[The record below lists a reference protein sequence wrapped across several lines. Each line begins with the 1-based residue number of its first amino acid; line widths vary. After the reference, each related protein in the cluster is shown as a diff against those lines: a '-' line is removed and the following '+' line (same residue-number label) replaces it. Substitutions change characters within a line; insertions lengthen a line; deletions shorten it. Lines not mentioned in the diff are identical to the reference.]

1 MPPRTLAWSE
11 VGTGVAAVWL
21 VIRTLLR
28 ARWRSWLV
36 LAVLAGLAGGMVI
49 AVAAGARRTDAAY
62 PSLIAWSA
70 GPDALVAPGRERVP
84 QVSEAAA
91 VTAYGVL
98 SPAVLDVY
106 APADSRIPDS
116 FWHRKLLAGRPAD
129 SRRADEAEVEFTA
142 AQALHLAPGSRLC
155 VELIGASGG
164 AVPFCFRVV
173 AVDATPGDFPPEYG
187 TGTDTVWATPAFART
202 VGGRLAGS
210 QIAVV
215 RLRRGAAD
223 LPAVEHQAAG
233 PAGGSTLTAYPYGP
247 QEANTERSIHQQ
259 AIVLWLLAGVLAV
272 VGLLVFGQLLARL
285 TALES
290 AGFGVQR
297 TLGMTSGQLTA
308 VGLARAAMIG
318 AVGAVLAAGI
328 AAAAS
333 PLFPVGLAAEAEP
346 HPGFRADWVAL
357 GLGMAGVAVGV
368 VACGA
373 WPAARAANWRR
384 NRAALAVRRPP
395 RGASLGRLPLPVAG
409 EAGIRL
415 VLHRGAGRTALPV
428 WSAVT
433 AAAVGVAGL
442 SAAVVFGASLGNLL
456 ASPALYGVTWDAQVA
471 YPQSGGS
478 LGPATRIIAAD
489 PEVVQWT
496 SAHSSVPVE
505 VDGAQ
510 VGAITNGPGPD
521 GSLAAV
527 PADGTPPLRDDEIVL
542 GRRTLAAIGR
552 QIGQTVT
559 VSLVGT
565 QQRATMRIVGTA
577 IFPPMDDTLVLGTG
591 AELTVGG
598 LRELLPS
605 AASVPTPDGILVKF
619 RSGVATS
626 RATADLAA
634 RLDRAGPFVVIGPGT
649 PADLVN
655 FGQLQGLPLVLGLTL
670 GALGVLTVAH
680 LLLTSVRRRLR
691 DLMVLRVLGFTGG
704 EVRAAVSS
712 MSLTVTA
719 LGLAAGIPAGLICGR
734 VAWRFLTAQ
743 LGVDPQVVAPVQSF
757 ALLVAAGLAL
767 AVAVTA
773 VPGLR
778 ASRILPAA
786 ILRAE
791 LRDLVDHVDEA
802 VPDGPALDETGRLLA
817 AGLAEEALAGPDHD
831 GEDEQ
836 PQLVHEVVLEQR
848 APELIAGVDDDVPV
862 QLLLQPGDLLDNVA
876 LQDRHVGP
884 RGVVEGRG
892 HDVLGH
898 AVQPVRPLASPGRPA
913 RPEPLVAA
921 PAEQQ
926 GRGAQG
932 FGIRDLGE
940 PVDVLAART
949 AEPAA
954 PPEAL
959 LAVGILHH
967 SVERYVRADDDL
979 SHRGSPRSSC
989 QPSQVNTPRRA
1000 ETGRP

>member
-1 MPPRTLAWSE
+1 
-11 VGTGVAAVWL
+11 VAAVWL

-36 LAVLAGLAGGMVI
+36 LAVLAGLGGGMVI

-70 GPDALVAPGRERVP
+70 APDALVAAGRERVP

-106 APADSRIPDS
+106 APADSRIPGS

-129 SRRADEAEVEFTA
+129 PRRADEAEVEFTA

-155 VELIGASGG
+155 VELLGASGG

-173 AVDATPGDFPPEYG
+173 AVDATPGDFPPQYG
-187 TGTDTVWATPAFART
+187 TGSDTVWATPAFART
-202 VGGRLAGS
+202 MGGRLVGS

-215 RLRRGAAD
+215 RLRHGAAD
-223 LPAVEHQAAG
+223 LPAVERQAAD

-247 QEANTERSIHQQ
+247 QAANTERSIYLQ

-290 AGFGVQR
+290 ADFGVQR

-384 NRAALAVRRPP
+384 TGAALAVRRPP
-395 RGASLGRLPLPVAG
+395 RGTSLGRLPLPVAG
-409 EAGIRL
+409 ETGIRL
-415 VLHRGAGRTALPV
+415 VLHRGTGRTALPV
-428 WSAVT
+428 RSAIT
-433 AAAVGVAGL
+433 GAAVGVAGI
-442 SAAVVFGASLGNLL
+442 SAALVFAASLANLL
-456 ASPALYGVTWDAQVA
+456 ASPALYEVTWDAQVG

-478 LGPATRIIAAD
+478 LAPAARIIAAD
-489 PEVVQWT
+489 PEVTQWT
-496 SAHSSVPVE
+496 AAHFSVPVE
-505 VDGAQ
+505 VDGVQ
-510 VGAITNGPGPD
+510 IGAITNGPGPG

-527 PADGTPPLRDDEIVL
+527 QADGTPPLRDDDIAL

-552 QIGQTVT
+552 QVGQTVT

-565 QQRATMRIVGTA
+565 QRRATMRIVGTA

-598 LRELLPS
+598 LRGLLPS
-605 AASVPTPDGILVKF
+605 AASVPPPNAILVRF
-619 RSGVATS
+619 RPGVS
-626 RATADLAA
+626 VPRATADLAA
-634 RLDRAGPFVVIGPGT
+634 RLDRAGPFAVIGPGT

-655 FGQLQGLPLVLGLTL
+655 FGQLQGLPLMLGLTL
-670 GALGVLTVAH
+670 GVLGVLTLAH

-691 DLMVLRVLGFTGG
+691 
-704 EVRAAVSS
+704 
-712 MSLTVTA
+712 
-719 LGLAAGIPAGLICGR
+719 
-734 VAWRFLTAQ
+734 
-743 LGVDPQVVAPVQSF
+743 

-778 ASRILPAA
+778 ASRIRPAA

-791 LRDLVDHVDEA
+791 LRDLVGHVDEA
-802 VPDGPALDETGRLLA
+802 VTGGPALDETDRLLA
-817 AGLAEEALAGPDHD
+817 ARLAEQVLAGPDYD
-831 GEDEQ
+831 REDEQ

-848 APELIAGVDDDVPV
+848 APELIAGVDEDVPV
-862 QLLLQPGDLLDNVA
+862 HLLLQPGDLLDDVT
-876 LQDRHVGP
+876 LEDRHVGP
-884 RGVVEGRG
+884 RGIVEGRG
-892 HDVLGH
+892 HDVLGQ
-898 AVQPVRPLASPGRPA
+898 AVQAVRPLASPGRRPA

-921 PAEQQ
+921 PAQQQ

-932 FGIRDLGE
+932 LGVFDLGPFVE
-940 PVDVLAART
+940 VLA
-949 AEPAA
+949 P
-954 PPEAL
+954 
-959 LAVGILHH
+959 
-967 SVERYVRADDDL
+967 
-979 SHRGSPRSSC
+979 
-989 QPSQVNTPRRA
+989 
-1000 ETGRP
+1000 

>member
-1 MPPRTLAWSE
+1 M
-11 VGTGVAAVWL
+11 AAVWL
-21 VIRTLLR
+21 VVRTGLR

-70 GPDALVAPGRERVP
+70 APDALVAPGRERVP
-84 QVSEAAA
+84 QVSEVAA

-106 APADSRIPDS
+106 APADSRVPDS

-187 TGTDTVWATPAFART
+187 TGTNTVWATPAFART

-223 LPAVEHQAAG
+223 LPAVERQAAG
-233 PAGGSTLTAYPYGP
+233 PSGGSTLTAYPYGP
-247 QEANTERSIHQQ
+247 QEANTERSIHLQ

-290 AGFGVQR
+290 ADFGIQR

-308 VGLARAAMIG
+308 VGLARAAIIG

-333 PLFPVGLAAEAEP
+333 PLFPVGLAADAEP

-409 EAGIRL
+409 EAGIWL
-415 VLHRGAGRTALPV
+415 VLHRGAGRTVLPV
-428 WSAVT
+428 LSAVT

-478 LGPATRIIAAD
+478 LDPAVRIIAAD
-489 PEVVQWT
+489 PEVARWT
-496 SAHSSVPVE
+496 AAHSSVPVE

-598 LRELLPS
+598 LRGLLPS

-649 PADLVN
+649 PA
-655 FGQLQGLPLVLGLTL
+655 TWS
-670 GALGVLTVAH
+670 
-680 LLLTSVRRRLR
+680 TS
-691 DLMVLRVLGFTGG
+691 GNC
-704 EVRAAVSS
+704 RACPWCSA
-712 MSLTVTA
+712 
-719 LGLAAGIPAGLICGR
+719 
-734 VAWRFLTAQ
+734 
-743 LGVDPQVVAPVQSF
+743 
-757 ALLVAAGLAL
+757 
-767 AVAVTA
+767 
-773 VPGLR
+773 
-778 ASRILPAA
+778 
-786 ILRAE
+786 
-791 LRDLVDHVDEA
+791 
-802 VPDGPALDETGRLLA
+802 
-817 AGLAEEALAGPDHD
+817 
-831 GEDEQ
+831 
-836 PQLVHEVVLEQR
+836 
-848 APELIAGVDDDVPV
+848 
-862 QLLLQPGDLLDNVA
+862 
-876 LQDRHVGP
+876 
-884 RGVVEGRG
+884 
-892 HDVLGH
+892 
-898 AVQPVRPLASPGRPA
+898 
-913 RPEPLVAA
+913 
-921 PAEQQ
+921 
-926 GRGAQG
+926 
-932 FGIRDLGE
+932 
-940 PVDVLAART
+940 
-949 AEPAA
+949 
-954 PPEAL
+954 
-959 LAVGILHH
+959 
-967 SVERYVRADDDL
+967 
-979 SHRGSPRSSC
+979 
-989 QPSQVNTPRRA
+989 
-1000 ETGRP
+1000 

>member
-1 MPPRTLAWSE
+1 M
-11 VGTGVAAVWL
+11 AAVWL

-70 GPDALVAPGRERVP
+70 APDALVAPGRERVP

-106 APADSRIPDS
+106 APADSRVPGT

-129 SRRADEAEVEFTA
+129 PRRADEAEVEFTA

-155 VELIGASGG
+155 VELIGASRG

-210 QIAVV
+210 QIAAV

-290 AGFGVQR
+290 ADFGVQR

-357 GLGMAGVAVGV
+357 GLGMAGVAAGV

-384 NRAALAVRRPP
+384 TRAALAVRRPP

-442 SAAVVFGASLGNLL
+442 SAAVVFGASLANLL

-478 LGPATRIIAAD
+478 LDPATRIIAAD
-489 PEVVQWT
+489 PEVARWT

-527 PADGTPPLRDDEIVL
+527 QADGTPPLRDDEIVL
-542 GRRTLAAIGR
+542 GRRTLATIGR
-552 QIGQTVT
+552 QVGQTVT

-565 QQRATMRIVGTA
+565 QRRATMRIVGTA

-598 LRELLPS
+598 LRVLLPS

-619 RSGVATS
+619 RSGVAAS

-670 GALGVLTVAH
+670 GALGVLTLAH
-680 LLLTSVRRRLR
+680 LLVTSVRRRVR

-704 EVRAAVSS
+704 EVRAAVSW
-712 MSLTVTA
+712 MSVTVTA

-778 ASRILPAA
+778 ASRIRPAA

-791 LRDLVDHVDEA
+791 LRDLVGHVDET
-802 VPDGPALDETGRLLA
+802 VTGGPAAGEADRLLGA
-817 AGLAEEALAGPDHD
+817 RPAEQALAGPDHD

-848 APELIAGVDDDVPV
+848 APELVAGVDDDVPV
-862 QLLLQPGDLLDNVA
+862 HLPLQPGDLLHHVA

-913 RPEPLVAA
+913 RREPLLGA

-926 GRGAQG
+926 GRGAQR
-932 FGIRDLGE
+932 FGVRDLGE
-940 PVDVLAART
+940 LVDVLAART

-959 LAVGILHH
+959 LAVGVLHH

-979 SHRGSPRSSC
+979 SHRGSPPWC
-989 QPSQVNTPRRA
+989 CLPSPVNTPRRA
-1000 ETGRP
+1000 ETGRR

>member
-1 MPPRTLAWSE
+1 
-11 VGTGVAAVWL
+11 VWL

-70 GPDALVAPGRERVP
+70 APDALVAPGRERVP

-98 SPAVLDVY
+98 SLAVLDVY
-106 APADSRIPDS
+106 ASADSRVPGS

-129 SRRADEAEVEFTA
+129 PRRADEAEVEFTA

-233 PAGGSTLTAYPYGP
+233 PAGASTLTAYPYGP
-247 QEANTERSIHQQ
+247 QETNTERSIHQQ

-290 AGFGVQR
+290 ADFGVQR

-308 VGLARAAMIG
+308 VGMARAAMIG

-333 PLFPVGLAAEAEP
+333 PLFPVGLVAEAEP

-384 NRAALAVRRPP
+384 TRAALAVRRPP

-428 WSAVT
+428 RSAVT

-478 LGPATRIIAAD
+478 LDPAARIIAAD
-489 PEVVQWT
+489 PEVAQWT
-496 SAHSSVPVE
+496 SAHSSVPVV

-527 PADGTPPLRDDEIVL
+527 QADGARPLRDDEIVL

-559 VSLVGT
+559 VSIVGT
-565 QQRATMRIVGTA
+565 QRRATMRIVGTA

-598 LRELLPS
+598 LREILPS
-605 AASVPTPDGILVKF
+605 ASVPPPDAFLVRF
-619 RSGVATS
+619 RPGVS
-626 RATADLAA
+626 VPRATADLSA

-655 FGQLQGLPLVLGLTL
+655 FGQLQGLPLALGLTL
-670 GALGVLTVAH
+670 GALGVLTLAH
-680 LLLTSVRRRLR
+680 LLFTSVRRRLR

-704 EVRAAVSS
+704 EVRAAVSW
-712 MSLTVTA
+712 MSVTVTA

-734 VAWRFLTAQ
+734 VAWRFLTAE
-743 LGVDPQVVAPVQSF
+743 LGVAPQVVAPVSSF
-757 ALLVAAGLAL
+757 VLLVAAGLAL

-778 ASRILPAA
+778 ASRIRPAA

-791 LRDLVDHVDEA
+791 LPDLVGHVDEA
-802 VPDGPALDETGRLLA
+802 VTGGPAAGEADGLLA
-817 AGLAEEALAGPDHD
+817 ARLAEQALAGPHHD
-831 GEDEQ
+831 REDEQ

-848 APELIAGVDDDVPV
+848 APELVAGVDDDVPV
-862 QLLLQPGDLLDNVA
+862 HLLLQPGDLLDHIA
-876 LQDRHVGP
+876 LEDRHVGP
-884 RGVVEGRG
+884 RGIVEGRG

-898 AVQPVRPLASPGRPA
+898 AVQPVRPLASPGGPA
-913 RPEPLVAA
+913 CREPLLGA

-926 GRGAQG
+926 CSGAER
-932 FGIRDLGE
+932 FGGRDLGE
-940 PVDVLAART
+940 LLDVLAAGT
-949 AEPAA
+949 GEPAA
-954 PPEAL
+954 PPETL
-959 LAVGILHH
+959 LAVGVLHH

-979 SHRGSPRSSC
+979 SHRGSPRWCC
-989 QPSQVNTPRRA
+989 QLSPVITPRRA
-1000 ETGRP
+1000 ETGRR

>member
-1 MPPRTLAWSE
+1 M
-11 VGTGVAAVWL
+11 AAVWL

-70 GPDALVAPGRERVP
+70 APDALVAPGRERVP

-106 APADSRIPDS
+106 APADSRIPGS
-116 FWHRKLLAGRPAD
+116 LWHRKLLAGRPAD
-129 SRRADEAEVEFTA
+129 PRRADEAEVEFTA

-173 AVDATPGDFPPEYG
+173 AVDATPGDFPPQYG
-187 TGTDTVWATPAFART
+187 TGSDTVWATPAFTRT
-202 VGGRLAGS
+202 VGGRLAAS

-215 RLRRGAAD
+215 RLRHGAAD

-290 AGFGVQR
+290 ADFGVQR

-318 AVGAVLAAGI
+318 TVGAVLAAGI

-346 HPGFRADWVAL
+346 HPGFRADGVAL

-373 WPAARAANWRR
+373 WPAARAASWRR
-384 NRAALAVRRPP
+384 NRAARAVRRPP

-428 WSAVT
+428 WSTVT

-478 LGPATRIIAAD
+478 LGPATRIVAAD
-489 PEVVQWT
+489 PKVAQWT

-527 PADGTPPLRDDEIVL
+527 PADGAPPLRDDEIVL

-559 VSLVGT
+559 VSIVGT
-565 QQRATMRIVGTA
+565 QRRATMRIVGTA

-598 LRELLPS
+598 LRGLLPP
-605 AASVPTPDGILVKF
+605 ASVLTPDGILVKF
-619 RSGVATS
+619 RPGVS
-626 RATADLAA
+626 VPRATADLAA

-704 EVRAAVSS
+704 EVRAAVSW
-712 MSLTVTA
+712 MSVTVTA

-773 VPGLR
+773 IPGLR
-778 ASRILPAA
+778 ASRIRPAA
-786 ILRAE
+786 IQRAE
-791 LRDLVDHVDEA
+791 LRDLVGHVDEA
-802 VPDGPALDETGRLLA
+802 VTGGPAAGEADRLLA
-817 AGLAEEALAGPDHD
+817 ARLAEQALAGPDHD

-848 APELIAGVDDDVPV
+848 APELVAGVDDDVAV
-862 QLLLQPGDLLDNVA
+862 HLLLQPGDLLDHIA

-884 RGVVEGRG
+884 RGIVEGRG

-898 AVQPVRPLASPGRPA
+898 AVQPVRPLASPGGPA
-913 RPEPLVAA
+913 CREPLLGA

-926 GRGAQG
+926 GRGAER
-932 FGIRDLGE
+932 FGVRDLGE
-940 PVDVLAART
+940 LVDVLAART
-949 AEPAA
+949 GEPAA
-954 PPEAL
+954 PPETL
-959 LAVGILHH
+959 LAVRVLHH

-979 SHRGSPRSSC
+979 SHRGSPRWCC
-989 QPSQVNTPRRA
+989 QPSPVNTPRRA
-1000 ETGRP
+1000 ETGRR